1 MVNVQADIFIN
12 VPREDVA
19 GYAANPDNTPSWY
32 ENITSATWLTAPP
45 LAEGSRLAFGA
56 KFLGRTLKYTYHVI
70 KYDAGIVLVMR
81 TSQGPFPMQTTYLW
95 ADEAGGTRMTL
106 RNVGEPSGFGILAG
120 AAMAPMMRRAMRKD
134 LAKLKSLLETV

>member
-19 GYAANPDNTPSWY
+19 GYAANPDNAPSWY

-81 TSQGPFPMQTTYLW
+81 TSQGPFPMQT
-95 ADEAGGTRMTL
+95 M
-106 RNVGEPSGFGILAG
+106 
-120 AAMAPMMRRAMRKD
+120 
-134 LAKLKSLLETV
+134 